1 MASYKVPQDVEAD
14 DKLLGPFSFRQFIYL
29 IIVAMA
35 IGMGYL
41 LYQIFVG
48 LVIIPIPIILF
59 FGALALPLRK
69 DQPMEAYMGALISF
83 YFLKPRK
90 RFWVPDG
97 LNELVEITAPK
108 QVEPDRVKDISGYE
122 ARARLGYLTD
132 IVESDG
138 WAVRGAGVATQGV
151 SSMNTELYQEAR
163 STRDI
168 MDEDSGTAQK
178 FDRLIEQRSQ
188 EKRQDLVNNF
198 QQQASAQ
205 APSQPVS
212 TPQPTNLIP
221 PVEGPYQSSSPA
233 ATATPSTAPLATTEP
248 DPKLQFNPYP
258 NSIKQSVVQPVSS
271 QQSTSVKPPSPDIIR
286 LANDSEGLTVAS
298 VAKQAHRLDSKSAG
312 LPEEEV
318 EISLR

>member
-1 MASYKVPQDVEAD
+1 MAVYKVPQNVEAD

-29 IIVAMA
+29 IIVALA
-35 IGMGYL
+35 IGVGYL
-41 LYQIFVG
+41 LYKIFIG
-48 LVIIPIPIILF
+48 LAILPLPIILF

-108 QVEPDRVKDISGYE
+108 QVEPERVKDISGYE

-138 WAVRGAGVATQGV
+138 WAVRGVGVPTQGV
-151 SSMNTELYQEAR
+151 TSMNTELYQEAQA
-163 STRDI
+163 TTDM
-168 MDEDSGTAQK
+168 MDDTSGASQK
-178 FDRLIEQRSQ
+178 FDQLIEQRTTES
-188 EKRQDLVNNF
+188 RTNLVTSF
-198 QQQASAQ
+198 QQQAAT
-205 APSQPVS
+205 V
-212 TPQPTNLIP
+212 P
-221 PVEGPYQSSSPA
+221 PVAPAASPLPTTPTPPETPA
-233 ATATPSTAPLATTEP
+233 ATQPAPPPAAVPESAAP
-248 DPKLQFNPYP
+248 AVRYNPYP
-258 NSIKQSVVQPVSS
+258 ENIKQSVIQPVAP
-271 QQSTSVKPPSPDIIR
+271 QQSTSVKPPSPDIIK

-298 VAKQAHRLDSKSAG
+298 VAKQAHRLDTERSVG
-312 LPEEEV
+312 LPEDEV